1 MRFICATAM
10 ILMLAMPAFAQ
21 SQNRGQTPGPPPAAP
36 KSQQE
41 IEAERAAEQAYKKSL
56 GNIPDQLPVDPWGNA
71 RSANAPATTTKTP
84 EAKKLPA
91 KPGGTANLSR
101 P

>member
-41 IEAERAAEQAYKKSL
+41 IEADRAADRAYKKSL
-56 GNIPDQLPVDPWGNA
+56 GNIPDQPPADPWGTA
-71 RSANAPATTTKTP
+71 RGTDAPKTA
-84 EAKKLPA
+84 AKNPVVK
-91 KPGGTANLSR
+91 KPIKSGGTAN
-101 P
+101 